1 MRSNK
6 LYKQMKKRYLIPA
19 IFIGLSIIAW
29 FVFGGDAGDSVE
41 LTTTPKKGEF
51 VVDVTT
57 TGELRAKSS
66 VEIRGPQGGRDVRLF
81 NLTIQRLIPE
91 GTVVQKGD
99 FVAELDRSEIT
110 GRLQDAMLELQQAQ
124 SQVTQVSLDSTLT
137 LSQARDNLINLEY
150 ALEERQIVVDQSQY
164 ESPAVQRQAEIEL
177 DKARRQL
184 AQEKKNYVTKVKQA
198 EAQMSEVQADLQ
210 EEQIEV
216 DKIRSLMTEF
226 TVNAPANGMIIYR
239 RNHDGSKTA
248 EGSEIS
254 AWNPV
259 VAELPDFSVME
270 SVTYVNEVDVQK
282 VTRNQPV
289 FIGLDAIPNKTL
301 TGTVTS
307 VANIG
312 EQRTGSNSKVYE
324 VIIEIAEEDTVL
336 RPAMTTS
343 NRIVVNRL
351 EDAMFIPLETIHV
364 QDSSSFVFKDSGLS
378 VVMQEVDLGLMN
390 ENEVVVH
397 RGLSLDD
404 VIYLSV
410 PEDTTGI
417 QRVYLEEEIT
427 SN

>member
-1 MRSNK
+1 
-6 LYKQMKKRYLIPA
+6 MKKKYWIP
-19 IFIGLSIIAW
+19 ISVVIMLLLSW
-29 FVFGGDAGDSVE
+29 MLLGGEGEDSVV
-41 LTTTPKKGEF
+41 LTTTPKSGEF

-57 TGELRAKSS
+57 TGELRAKNS
-66 VEIRGPQGGRDVRLF
+66 VEVRGPQGGRDVRLF

-91 GTVVQKGD
+91 GTVVKKGD

-110 GRLQDAMLELQQAQ
+110 GRLQDAMLGLQQAQ

-150 ALEERQIVVDQSQY
+150 ALEERQIALDQSKY
-164 ESPAVQRQAEIEL
+164 ESPAVQRQAEIDL

-198 EAQMSEVQADLQ
+198 EAQMSEVEADLQ
-210 EEQIEV
+210 EEQNEV
-216 DKIRSLMTEF
+216 DKIRALMTEF
-226 TVNAPANGMIIYR
+226 TVKAPANGMIIYR
-239 RNHDGSKTA
+239 RTGNGSKIT

-254 AWNPV
+254 AWNPT

-282 VTRNQPV
+282 VKSGQNV
-289 FIGLDAIPNKTL
+289 IVGLDAIQNKSL
-301 TGTVTS
+301 IGSITS

-312 EQRTGSNSKVYE
+312 EQRSGSNSKVYE
-324 VIIEIAEEDTVL
+324 VVVEISGTDSTL

-343 NRIVVNRL
+343 NRIIVDRL
-351 EDAMFIPLETIHV
+351 DDAMYIPIETIHV
-364 QDSSSFVFKDSGLS
+364 QDSTNFVFKQSGLS
-378 VVMQEVDLGLMN
+378 AVMQEVDLGLMN

-397 RGLSLDD
+397 RGLDMDD
-404 VIYLSV
+404 IIYLSV
-410 PEDTTGI
+410 PNDTSGI
-417 QRVYLEEEIT
+417 DKVYLEEVIT

>member
-1 MRSNK
+1 
-6 LYKQMKKRYLIPA
+6 MKKKYWIPISA
-19 IFIGLSIIAW
+19 VALLLLSW
-29 FVFGGDAGDSVE
+29 MLLGGEGEDSVV
-41 LTTTPKKGEF
+41 LTTTPKSGEF

-57 TGELRAKSS
+57 TGELRAKNS

-91 GTVVQKGD
+91 GTIVEKGD

-150 ALEERQIVVDQSQY
+150 ALEERQIALDQSKY
-164 ESPAVQRQAEIEL
+164 ESPAVQRQAEIDL
-177 DKARRQL
+177 DKAHRQL
-184 AQEKKNYVTKVKQA
+184 EQEKKNYVTKVKQA
-198 EAQMSEVQADLQ
+198 EAQMSEVEADLQ
-210 EEQIEV
+210 EEQNEV
-216 DKIRSLMTEF
+216 DKIRELMTEF
-226 TVNAPANGMIIYR
+226 TVRAPANGMIIYR
-239 RNHDGSKTA
+239 RTGNGSKIT

-254 AWNPV
+254 AWNPT

-282 VTRNQPV
+282 VQTGQNV
-289 FIGLDAIPNKTL
+289 IVGLDAIQDKTL
-301 TGTVTS
+301 TGNVTS

-312 EQRTGSNSKVYE
+312 EQRSGSNSKVYE
-324 VIIEIAEEDTVL
+324 VVVEISETDSTL

-343 NRIVVNRL
+343 NRIIVDRL
-351 EDAMFIPLETIHV
+351 DDAMFVPLETIHV
-364 QDSSSFVFKDSGLS
+364 QDSTSFVFKQSGLS
-378 VVMQEVDLGLMN
+378 AVMQEVDLGLMN

-397 RGLSLDD
+397 RGLNLDD
-404 VIYLSV
+404 IIYLSV
-410 PEDTTGI
+410 PEDTSGI
-417 QRVYLEEEIT
+417 DKLYLEEAIT

>member
-1 MRSNK
+1 
-6 LYKQMKKRYLIPA
+6 MKKKYWIPISA
-19 IFIGLSIIAW
+19 VALLLLSW
-29 FVFGGDAGDSVE
+29 MLLGGEGEDSVV
-41 LTTTPKKGEF
+41 LTTTPKSGEF

-57 TGELRAKSS
+57 TGELRAKNS

-91 GTVVQKGD
+91 GTIVEKGA

-150 ALEERQIVVDQSQY
+150 ALEERQIALDQSKY
-164 ESPAVQRQAEIEL
+164 ESPAVQRQAEIDL
-177 DKARRQL
+177 DKAHRQL
-184 AQEKKNYVTKVKQA
+184 EQEKKNYVTKVKQA
-198 EAQMSEVQADLQ
+198 EAQMSEVEADLQ
-210 EEQIEV
+210 EEQNEV
-216 DKIRSLMTEF
+216 DKIRELMTEF
-226 TVNAPANGMIIYR
+226 TVQAPANGMIIYR
-239 RNHDGSKTA
+239 RTGNGSKIT

-254 AWNPV
+254 AWNPT

-282 VTRNQPV
+282 VQTGQNV
-289 FIGLDAIPNKTL
+289 IVGLDAIQDKTL
-301 TGTVTS
+301 TGNVTS

-312 EQRTGSNSKVYE
+312 EQRSGSNSKVYE
-324 VIIEIAEEDTVL
+324 VVVEISETDSTL

-343 NRIVVNRL
+343 NRIIVDRL
-351 EDAMFIPLETIHV
+351 DDAMFVPLETIHV
-364 QDSSSFVFKDSGLS
+364 QDSTSFVFKQSGLS
-378 VVMQEVDLGLMN
+378 AVMQEVDLGLMN

-397 RGLSLDD
+397 RGLNLDD
-404 VIYLSV
+404 IIYLSV
-410 PEDTTGI
+410 PDDTSGI
-417 QRVYLEEEIT
+417 DKVYLEEAIT

>member
-1 MRSNK
+1 MALS
-6 LYKQMKKRYLIPA
+6 LISWM
-19 IFIGLSIIAW
+19 I
-29 FVFGGDAGDSVE
+29 FGGETDDTYD

-81 NLTIQRLIPE
+81 NLTIQRLVPE
-91 GTVVQKGD
+91 GSVVEKGD

-110 GRLQDAMLELQQAQ
+110 GRIQDAMLELQQAQ

-150 ALEERQIVVDQSQY
+150 ALEERQIALDQSKY
-164 ESPAVQRQAEIEL
+164 ESPAVQRQAEIDL
-177 DKARRQL
+177 DKAHRQFE
-184 AQEKKNYVTKVKQA
+184 QEKKNYATKVKQA
-198 EAQMSEVQADLQ
+198 EAQMSEVEADLQ
-210 EEQIEV
+210 EEQNEM
-216 DKIRSLMTEF
+216 DKIRALMQEF
-226 TVNAPANGMIIYR
+226 TVLAPANGMVIYR
-239 RNHDGSKTA
+239 RQNNGTKIT

-254 AWNPV
+254 AWNPT

-282 VTRNQPV
+282 VSRGQNV
-289 FIGLDAIPNKTL
+289 EVGLDAIQDKSL
-301 TGTVTS
+301 TGAVTS

-312 EQRTGSNSKVYE
+312 EQRSGSNSKVYE
-324 VIIEIAEEDTVL
+324 VIIEINEADSVL

-343 NRIVVNRL
+343 NQIIVDRFDDV
-351 EDAMFIPLETIHV
+351 MFIPLETIHV
-364 QDSSSFVFKDSGLS
+364 QDSSSFVFKRSGLS
-378 VVMQEVDLGLMN
+378 TVMQQVDLGVMN
-390 ENEVVVH
+390 ENEVIVH
-397 RGLSLDD
+397 RGLALDD

-410 PEDTTGI
+410 PSDTAGI
-417 QRVYLEEEIT
+417 SKMYLEEAIT

>member
-1 MRSNK
+1 
-6 LYKQMKKRYLIPA
+6 MKKKYWIPISA
-19 IFIGLSIIAW
+19 LALLLVSW
-29 FVFGGDAGDSVE
+29 MMLGGNADDSVV
-41 LTTTPKKGEF
+41 LTTTPKSGEF
-51 VVDVTT
+51 VVDVMT
-57 TGELRAKSS
+57 TGELRAKNS

-91 GTVVQKGD
+91 GTIVEKGD

-150 ALEERQIVVDQSQY
+150 AVEERQIVLDQSKY
-164 ESPAVQRQAEIEL
+164 ESPAVQRQAEIDL

-184 AQEKKNYVTKVKQA
+184 EQEKKNYVTKVKQA
-198 EAQMSEVQADLQ
+198 EAQMSEVEADLQ
-210 EEQIEV
+210 EEQNEV
-216 DKIRSLMTEF
+216 DKIRALMQEF
-226 TVNAPANGMIIYR
+226 TVLAPANGMIIYR
-239 RNHDGSKTA
+239 RMNNNSKVS

-254 AWNPV
+254 AWNPT

-282 VTRNQPV
+282 VTSGQNV
-289 FIGLDAIPNKTL
+289 VIGLDAIQNKSL
-301 TGTVTS
+301 TGSVTS

-312 EQRTGSNSKVYE
+312 EQRSGSNSKVYE
-324 VIIEIAEEDTVL
+324 VVVEINGTDSTL

-343 NRIVVNRL
+343 NRIIVDELDDV
-351 EDAMFIPLETIHV
+351 MFVPLETIHV
-364 QDSSSFVFKDSGLS
+364 QDSTSFVFRQSGLS
-378 VVMQEVDLGLMN
+378 AVMQQVDLGLMN
-390 ENEVVVH
+390 ENEVVVQ

-410 PEDTTGI
+410 PDDTAGI
-417 QRVYLEEEIT
+417 DRIYLEEAIT

>member
-1 MRSNK
+1 
-6 LYKQMKKRYLIPA
+6 MKKKYLIPISA
-19 IFIGLSIIAW
+19 IALLLISWMIL
-29 FVFGGDAGDSVE
+29 GGDVDESVE
-41 LTTTPKKGEF
+41 LTTTPKSGEF

-57 TGELRAKSS
+57 TGELRAKNS

-91 GTVVQKGD
+91 GTIVEKGD

-150 ALEERQIVVDQSQY
+150 AVEERQIAVDQSKY
-164 ESPAVQRQAEIEL
+164 ESPAVQRQAEIDL

-184 AQEKKNYVTKVKQA
+184 EQEKKNYVTKVKQA
-198 EAQMSEVQADLQ
+198 EAQMSEVEADLQ
-210 EEQIEV
+210 EEQNEV
-216 DKIRSLMTEF
+216 DKIRALMQEF
-226 TVNAPANGMIIYR
+226 TVRAPANGMIIYR
-239 RNHDGSKTA
+239 RMGNGSKVS

-254 AWNPV
+254 AWNPT

-282 VTRNQPV
+282 VTSGQSV
-289 FIGLDAIPNKTL
+289 VIGLDAIQNKSL
-301 TGTVTS
+301 SGNVTS

-312 EQRTGSNSKVYE
+312 EQRSGSNSKVYE
-324 VIIEIAEEDTVL
+324 VVIEISDTDSTL

-343 NRIVVNRL
+343 NRIIVEELDDV
-351 EDAMFIPLETIHV
+351 MFIPLETIHV
-364 QDSSSFVFKDSGLS
+364 QDSTSFVFRQSGLS
-378 VVMQEVDLGLMN
+378 TVMQEVDLGLMN

-397 RGLSLDD
+397 RGLAMDD

-410 PEDTTGI
+410 PNDTAGVDK
-417 QRVYLEEEIT
+417 VYLEEAIT